1 MNSHQNQEIH
11 SSSSS
16 FNQIDINAFNADAA
30 LIGQPPQAANDDGLA
45 ASQDYTRPSQ
55 QFSAR
60 TWNFSDQVG
69 LKKLTL
75 K

>member
-1 MNSHQNQEIH
+1 M
-11 SSSSS
+11 
-16 FNQIDINAFNADAA
+16 
-30 LIGQPPQAANDDGLA
+30 GQPPQAANDDGLA

-69 LKKLTL
+69 LKKLIL
-75 K
+75 N